1 MAGPSGARRT
11 VATVLRQVLNGQAPR
26 LVWSAV
32 TGSGREAAEA
42 RLLDEKGAP
51 PAMPRLGEALAMGPL
66 LALARTRCGAA
77 PGPWLL
83 TATWRSEYAAVLWG
97 R

>member
-26 LVWSAV
+26 LVWSGV